1 MSDAKSSEDQKV
13 LTLAEQ
19 FIAAMPAR
27 IKNESET
34 EPMHLDGSSPL
45 PFDAS
50 QSDDLGIES
59 MADELDLEFDFSL
72 DETYRL
78 KSVSCLESS
87 ILCFEVALSLPFF
100 KQICK
105 LNLKETSQTFRFQ
118 LSGHLHTV
126 VGVAWLLLPSLPPPH
141 R

>member
-1 MSDAKSSEDQKV
+1 MNGGISSINLIQIIGDINCKLNFLFLFSTDAKSSEDQKV

-27 IKNESET
+27 IKNESEI
-34 EPMHLDGSSPL
+34 EPMHLDGSSPV

-78 KSVSCLESS
+78 IINHV
-87 ILCFEVALSLPFF
+87 
-100 KQICK
+100 
-105 LNLKETSQTFRFQ
+105 
-118 LSGHLHTV
+118 
-126 VGVAWLLLPSLPPPH
+126 LLPSSFQ
-141 R
+141 